1 METDKLKNELI
12 EDLVSQK
19 ILLREMNS
27 ELKKRLQDVEKNS
40 THLTCEI
47 LEKKRTIDELREDK
61 KVLTGL
67 LKSESHKRI
76 FRNVTI
82 VVALGLAMFIF
93 VSYLPID
100 LQSFYNSHSTFKTL
114 YLIQDLKS
122 NTVNAWKPWHIL
134 NDQVLN
140 VNIVNA
146 DKVSKEKIAA
156 IKEAILSEE
165 SLKIDNSLVDRGPVG
180 TVSTYYKGWEG
191 AMQNEPINTKF
202 HIPNKFNIIE
212 SATGEG
218 DITITLSN
226 LENAD
231 GYSGYT
237 KTIVNNDEILK
248 ASITI
253 YNVDDLAPEQLAGII
268 RHEFGHALGLG
279 HSNDQEDL
287 MYQVIQTN
295 FPFISDCDINTVN
308 DLYEGKNLGQMSCGI
323 QKSV

>member
-1 METDKLKNELI
+1 MKSELI

-19 ILLREMNS
+19 TLLREMNS
-27 ELKKRLQDVEKNS
+27 ELKKRLQNLEKNS
-40 THLTCEI
+40 THLNLEI
-47 LEKKRTIDELREDK
+47 VEKKRTIEELREDK

-76 FRNVTI
+76 LRNVTI
-82 VVALGLAMFIF
+82 VVALGLASFIF
-93 VSYLPID
+93 ISYLPID
-100 LQSFYNSHSTFKTL
+100 LQSFYTSHSPFKTL
-114 YLIQDLKS
+114 FLIQDLKS
-122 NTVNAWKPWHIL
+122 NTVNSWKPWHIL
-134 NDQVLN
+134 NNQALN

-156 IKEAILSEE
+156 VKQAILSEE
-165 SLKIDNSLVDRGPVG
+165 PLKIDNSLVDRGPVG

-191 AMQNEPINTKF
+191 AMQKEPIDTKF

-212 SATGEG
+212 SPNEEG
-218 DITITLSN
+218 DIIITLSD

-253 YNVDDLAPEQLAGII
+253 YNVDSLSPEQIAGII

-295 FPFISDCDINTVN
+295 FPFISDCDISTLS
-308 DLYEGKNLGQMSCGI
+308 DLYEGKSLSQMSCGM